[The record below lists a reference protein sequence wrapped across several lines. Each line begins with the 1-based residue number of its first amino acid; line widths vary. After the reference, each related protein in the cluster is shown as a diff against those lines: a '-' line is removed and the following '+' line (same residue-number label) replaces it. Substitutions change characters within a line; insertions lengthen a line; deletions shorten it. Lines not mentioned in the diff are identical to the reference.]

1 MTEIPTPDELKRA
14 SRELLR
20 LAWYIV
26 AYSIQWYNE
35 SDVIHERYVPE
46 YEIVLQD
53 GRVEKFG
60 GPVMDYTPAE
70 REAAARQYWQREQP
84 KLSNALIL
92 IQQAIELG
100 LKARIAEVSPFLLI
114 VRDAREF
121 PHESSVTDIPFS
133 TFRTIDAADLLRVHN
148 AVSARRLGAPMTS
161 FWEMLRRQR
170 NIVMHLGWTK
180 APPISAHELR
190 SHILFA
196 NHALHPDTRWTQVL
210 LERSDEP
217 DLSYPHDE
225 DIESM
230 SFGHTL
236 QNMGELV
243 HELPPSM
250 VKQYFDFD
258 RKSRSY
264 ICPECAA
271 KARKADVDL
280 PALAQIRPR
289 KPGES
294 TLYCFVCDKTMPVQ
308 RKSCCSPGCKSDVL
322 SDIEGSRGQCL
333 VCGHENEGD
342 DKI

>member
-1 MTEIPTPDELKRA
+1 MRQADTVALGSYAFGGMITEIPTPEELKKA

-26 AYSIQWYNE
+26 EESIQWYDE

-53 GRVEKFG
+53 GRIEKFV
-60 GPVMDYTPAE
+60 GPVTDHTPAE

-121 PHESSVTDIPFS
+121 PHESGTADIPFS
-133 TFRTIDAADLLRVHN
+133 TFRTIDAADLLRVHS
-148 AVSARRLGAPMTS
+148 AVVSQRLAPSMST
-161 FWEMLRRQR
+161 FWETLRRQR
-170 NIVMHLGWTK
+170 NVVMHIGWTK

-196 NHALHPDTRWTQVL
+196 NHMLHPARPWTQVL
-210 LERSDEP
+210 LEKPEEP

-225 DIESM
+225 DAASM
-230 SFGHTL
+230 SFGMTL
-236 QNMGELV
+236 ESIGELM
-243 HELPPSM
+243 EALPPSM
-250 VKQYFDFD
+250 VRQYFGFD
-258 RKSRSY
+258 RKSRGY
-264 ICPECAA
+264 DCPECAF
-271 KARKADVDL
+271 KARNSDAHF
-280 PALAQIRPR
+280 PALAQLKPR
-289 KPGES
+289 KPGS
-294 TLYCFVCDKTMPVQ
+294 TTLYLTNPLIFF
-308 RKSCCSPGCKSDVL
+308 
-322 SDIEGSRGQCL
+322 
-333 VCGHENEGD
+333 
-342 DKI
+342 